1 MARQGPRASRCPLN
15 HQENNMLKTF
25 TVLVTIEDHYTVA
38 RLEDLILRDKQAVR
52 VDAFEGDH
60 ASNIDMDETRGNVLT
75 IASKGHEALRH
86 PPKPR
91 AWTDLSDGERHDTM
105 RVAREYGGGFAASLA
120 DTWSIADGGNKAKLG
135 EAFGQMLLETF
146 GPGTHAYRGMFA

>member
-1 MARQGPRASRCPLN
+1 
-15 HQENNMLKTF
+15 MLKTF

-86 PPKPR
+86 PPKPLTW
-91 AWTDLSDGERHDTM
+91 ADLTDVQRHLTL
-105 RVAREYGGGFAASLA
+105 RTAREYGGGFMASLA
-120 DTWSIADGGNKAKLG
+120 DTFCMADGGNKAKLG
-135 EAFGQMLLETF
+135 EAFGATLVEHY
-146 GPGTHAYRGMFA
+146 GPGTAAYASMNH